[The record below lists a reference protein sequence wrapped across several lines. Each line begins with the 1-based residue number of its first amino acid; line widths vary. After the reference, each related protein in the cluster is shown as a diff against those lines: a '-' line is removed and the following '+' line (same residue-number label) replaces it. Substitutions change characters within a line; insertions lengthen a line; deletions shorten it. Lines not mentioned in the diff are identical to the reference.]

1 MKRINLRIE
10 EVLYE
15 QILAECNSRNKTFN
29 EFMNDTLKELIL
41 SNTYNDLEERVDI
54 KINRIVETLDRLVDL
69 NVSISNSTHIQN
81 ELINEVLNIE
91 RIEFDNQEVLEE
103 SKIAQIER
111 DLKATNR
118 HSRILIQQMT
128 TLLKSQDAVPTD
140 LYKES
145 YFYKKA
151 VEIIDDDFKNQK
163 MNHKTS
169 EQPKENKKSVD
180 DMFKNIYG

>member
-54 KINRIVETLDRLVDL
+54 KINRIVETLERLVDL
-69 NVSISNSTHIQN
+69 NVSISNSTHIQS

-91 RIEFDNQEVLEE
+91 RIEFD
-103 SKIAQIER
+103 
-111 DLKATNR
+111 D
-118 HSRILIQQMT
+118 
-128 TLLKSQDAVPTD
+128 
-140 LYKES
+140 
-145 YFYKKA
+145 
-151 VEIIDDDFKNQK
+151 
-163 MNHKTS
+163 
-169 EQPKENKKSVD
+169 NK
-180 DMFKNIYG
+180 

>member
-54 KINRIVETLDRLVDL
+54 KINRIVETLERLADL

-91 RIEFDNQEVLEE
+91 RIEFD
-103 SKIAQIER
+103 
-111 DLKATNR
+111 D
-118 HSRILIQQMT
+118 
-128 TLLKSQDAVPTD
+128 
-140 LYKES
+140 
-145 YFYKKA
+145 
-151 VEIIDDDFKNQK
+151 
-163 MNHKTS
+163 
-169 EQPKENKKSVD
+169 NK
-180 DMFKNIYG
+180 

>member
-54 KINRIVETLDRLVDL
+54 KINRIVETLEKLVDL

-91 RIEFDNQEVLEE
+91 RIEFD
-103 SKIAQIER
+103 
-111 DLKATNR
+111 D
-118 HSRILIQQMT
+118 
-128 TLLKSQDAVPTD
+128 
-140 LYKES
+140 
-145 YFYKKA
+145 
-151 VEIIDDDFKNQK
+151 
-163 MNHKTS
+163 
-169 EQPKENKKSVD
+169 NK
-180 DMFKNIYG
+180 

>member
-54 KINRIVETLDRLVDL
+54 KINRIVETLERLVDL

-81 ELINEVLNIE
+81 ELINDVLNIE
-91 RIEFDNQEVLEE
+91 RIEFD
-103 SKIAQIER
+103 
-111 DLKATNR
+111 D
-118 HSRILIQQMT
+118 
-128 TLLKSQDAVPTD
+128 
-140 LYKES
+140 
-145 YFYKKA
+145 
-151 VEIIDDDFKNQK
+151 
-163 MNHKTS
+163 
-169 EQPKENKKSVD
+169 NK
-180 DMFKNIYG
+180 

>member
-54 KINRIVETLDRLVDL
+54 KINRIVETLERLVDL

-91 RIEFDNQEVLEE
+91 RIEFD
-103 SKIAQIER
+103 
-111 DLKATNR
+111 D
-118 HSRILIQQMT
+118 
-128 TLLKSQDAVPTD
+128 
-140 LYKES
+140 
-145 YFYKKA
+145 
-151 VEIIDDDFKNQK
+151 
-163 MNHKTS
+163 
-169 EQPKENKKSVD
+169 NK
-180 DMFKNIYG
+180 

>member
-54 KINRIVETLDRLVDL
+54 KINRIVETLERLVDL
-69 NVSISNSTHIQN
+69 NVSISNSTHMQN

-91 RIEFDNQEVLEE
+91 RIEFD
-103 SKIAQIER
+103 
-111 DLKATNR
+111 D
-118 HSRILIQQMT
+118 
-128 TLLKSQDAVPTD
+128 
-140 LYKES
+140 
-145 YFYKKA
+145 
-151 VEIIDDDFKNQK
+151 
-163 MNHKTS
+163 
-169 EQPKENKKSVD
+169 NK
-180 DMFKNIYG
+180 

>member
-1 MKRINLRIE
+1 MYVILEDYMKRINLRIE

-54 KINRIVETLDRLVDL
+54 KINRIVETLERLVDL

-91 RIEFDNQEVLEE
+91 RIEFD
-103 SKIAQIER
+103 
-111 DLKATNR
+111 D
-118 HSRILIQQMT
+118 
-128 TLLKSQDAVPTD
+128 
-140 LYKES
+140 
-145 YFYKKA
+145 
-151 VEIIDDDFKNQK
+151 
-163 MNHKTS
+163 
-169 EQPKENKKSVD
+169 NK
-180 DMFKNIYG
+180 